1 MDYNNI
7 EQKKKTIIKR
17 LEQRRLN
24 EALKMLGE
32 LATETSNWEIKS
44 KIEAIEQSYKYML
57 NYMAEGVA
65 DPKRNEIYESIIAQA
80 YELCDFTT
88 NELIAQSSTKL
99 HYSILR
105 RERMRPENLTALL
118 AKYEI
123 AQHNYD
129 SYRELAEKDLNQLCG
144 LRNIVENIE
153 NDIFNHIWVAFPVN
167 TDDLAQI
174 RTIFTDEKYSDS
186 LRELTVAAIMLNLL
200 EHYSENLLLALTDI
214 YSSAQQ
220 PSLQIK
226 SMVCALIVM
235 HKYRNIISHSQ
246 ALALR
251 MAAFA
256 DNKQASKDIMSI
268 FLQFIRSRGTERI
281 IKKVNNELVPEIM
294 KLKPELRRKLQDSG
308 VGEDMES
315 LAENP
320 DWQEMLDKS
329 GITKKMQ
336 ELNEMQME
344 GNDVFLSSFAQLKN
358 FPFFSTVSNWF
369 LPFNAAHSSV
379 FRIFKTE
386 NNPLMTVINR
396 TGAFCDSDKYSFA
409 LSVAS
414 VPEQQRAMMLG
425 QFDEQNAQLMELV
438 KSELPN
444 PEKDRDNIANKYVQN
459 LYRFFNLFSRKSE
472 FYNPFSTPLNLID
485 VPFVRDILSDIESLK
500 LIAEFYF
507 KQEYFSD
514 ALSLFQRIS
523 LTEAPTADRYQK
535 MGFCHENCMDFDKA
549 IECYEKVELMKNDD
563 VWTLKHSALCHRANG
578 NIEKALDCYQR
589 IEKLKPDNIAIANNI
604 ANCLLEAGKPEEAL
618 KYYFKVDYMADKG
631 NKTLRPIAW
640 CSFLCGNLPQSLEYY
655 DKIIANGP
663 SADDCINRGHAL
675 LASGNI
681 KEAVESYKKAIEMD
695 NRNIDKF
702 IETLKTDK
710 QYLGNAGVDLE
721 DLPMIVDKI
730 RYDLNL

>member
-7 EQKKKTIIKR
+7 EQKKKIIIKR

-88 NELIAQSSTKL
+88 NELIAQTSTKL

-105 RERMRPENLTALL
+105 RERMRPENLSALL
-118 AKYEI
+118 AKHET

-129 SYRELAEKDLNQLCG
+129 SYRELAEKDLNQLAG

-153 NDIFNHIWVAFPVN
+153 NDIFNHIWVAFPVS
-167 TDDLAQI
+167 TDDLAHI
-174 RTIFTDEKYSDS
+174 RTIFTDNQYPDS

-200 EHYSENLLLALTDI
+200 EHYNENLLLALTDI
-214 YSSAQQ
+214 YSLTQQ

-235 HKYRNIISHSQ
+235 HKYRNIIGHSQ

-256 DNKQASKDIMSI
+256 DNPQASKDIMNI

-281 IKKVNNELVPEIM
+281 IRKVNNELVPEIM

-308 VGEDMES
+308 VGEDMEN

-344 GNDVFLSSFAQLKN
+344 GNDVFLSSFAKLKN

-369 LPFNAAHSSV
+369 LPFDGAHSSI

-386 NNPLMTVINR
+386 NNPLMTVVNR

-438 KSELPN
+438 KSELPD

-472 FYNPFSTPLNLID
+472 FYNPFKTPLNLIE
-485 VPFVRDILSDIESLK
+485 VPFVRDILSDTDSLK

-523 LTEAPTADRYQK
+523 LTEAPTAELYQK
-535 MGFCHENCMDFDKA
+535 MGYCHENCMDFDKA
-549 IECYEKVELMKNDD
+549 IECYEKVELMKNND

-578 NIEKALDCYQR
+578 DIEKALDCYLR
-589 IEKLKPDNIAIANNI
+589 IEKLKPDNIATANNI

-640 CSFLCGNLPQSLEYY
+640 SSFLCGNLSQSLDYY
-655 DKIIANGP
+655 NKIIANGP
-663 SADDCINRGHAL
+663 SADDYINRGHAL

-681 KEAVESYKKAIEMD
+681 KEAIESYKKAIETD
-695 NRNIDKF
+695 GKDIDKF
-702 IETLKTDK
+702 ISTLDSDK
-710 QYLGNAGVDLE
+710 QYLSNAGVNLE

-730 RYDLNL
+730 RYDLNI